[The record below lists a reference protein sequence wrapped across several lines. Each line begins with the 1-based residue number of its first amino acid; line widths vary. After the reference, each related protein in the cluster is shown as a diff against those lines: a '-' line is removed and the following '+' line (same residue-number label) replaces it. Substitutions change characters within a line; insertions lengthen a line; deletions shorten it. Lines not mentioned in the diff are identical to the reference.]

1 MPTSRY
7 IKKILD
13 PLGFN
18 LAKLNAANPDQ
29 KRHIISV
36 PITSIREFKKILA

>member
-1 MPTSRY
+1 MPTSKY
-7 IKKILD
+7 TKKIFD

-18 LAKLNAANPDQ
+18 LAKLNAANPEQ
-29 KRHIISV
+29 KSHIISV